1 MIEHLDAEGRVASE
15 AVLALADDAVTATL
29 PGSPLRPN
37 YDPIQFGPDGTG
49 FLVTVEAATFT
60 HHILVFDQNGATVVT
75 LDVTGPPLVPPQQ
88 LNDNFFYQA
97 PLAFGADGTAYA
109 TFAGADA
116 GGVWALTS
124 DGATKV
130 LDLDLGPGETVNPP
144 VTFGPDG
151 TPYVTVTDRVGNEYV
166 TSVKTFT
173 PPTVL

>member
-1 MIEHLDAEGRVASE
+1 M
-15 AVLALADDAVTATL
+15 
-29 PGSPLRPN
+29 
-37 YDPIQFGPDGTG
+37 
-49 FLVTVEAATFT
+49 
-60 HHILVFDQNGATVVT
+60 
-75 LDVTGPPLVPPQQ
+75 
-88 LNDNFFYQA
+88 
-97 PLAFGADGTAYA
+97 
-109 TFAGADA
+109 
-116 GGVWALTS
+116 WALTS